1 MCKVCHLRAFTAKG
15 KAKLLLKEC
24 LPVDV
29 RMQLRPRAVEAAPA
43 EAAVGQWASSQ
54 IQLPGRGGRQH
65 RMAQAGPVHFC
76 LLCGCY
82 AMHVG
87 RGLRDNC
94 LGLPTGSSSK
104 DVARRK
110 KRLLLL
116 EGRHPA
122 TKALLE
128 GLDVG
133 DIARNQRWGEMAV
146 AASRSGLP
154 AGS

>member
-1 MCKVCHLRAFTAKG
+1 M
-15 KAKLLLKEC
+15 LKEC

-29 RMQLRPRAVEAAPA
+29 RMQLRPRAAETSGSTPEAA
-43 EAAVGQWASSQ
+43 EGRCASSQ
-54 IQLPGRGGRQH
+54 IILPDRDGRQR

-82 AMHVG
+82 ATHVG
-87 RGLRDNC
+87 RGLRDKC

-116 EGRHPA
+116 AGRHPA
-122 TKALLE
+122 TKAELE
-128 GLDVG
+128 GLEVG
-133 DIARNQRWGEMAV
+133 DLARIQRWGEMA
-146 AASRSGLP
+146 ARPKAHTL
-154 AGS
+154 